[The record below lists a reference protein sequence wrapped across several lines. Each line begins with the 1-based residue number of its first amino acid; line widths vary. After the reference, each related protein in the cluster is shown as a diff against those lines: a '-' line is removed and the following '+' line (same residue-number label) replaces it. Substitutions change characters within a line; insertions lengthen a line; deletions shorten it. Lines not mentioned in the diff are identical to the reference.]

1 MTTPDYYAIKFT
13 RASKKYLREAL
24 QIHLRHN
31 PDKYVGHIVYVAANP
46 FATSCYLCSPT
57 EVLKVTYSVVS
68 LSEFKQITFIHLL
81 ER

>member
-24 QIHLRHN
+24 QLHLRHN

-57 EVLKVTYSVVS
+57 EVLKATYSVVS